1 MTEITATS
9 AETNPAVAAAAAEP
23 HIAAA
28 FQTVLSALDSI
39 CQHGA
44 DAETVAAFQTVLDTI
59 SSFTNVF
66 EAQAAFV
73 DAATSPAAE
82 DELVA
87 SFVNVS
93 TADTAPT
100 AAVSV
105 SPVNAVPMAAVSSGN
120 AAPIARLSPFGTAP
134 TDTLSLFGAAPRAAA
149 SSGFFPSPPQL
160 FGLPSPRS
168 VLAPATPSQPLLR
181 TTGPWIVGYFYI
193 VVPPQHLAAIPE
205 TPEAGEESGVW
216 YCISKGRYVGVTL
229 VHSVALAAIVG
240 VSGGSMRSYK
250 TQVKALDA
258 FNAALDF
265 HSVAVVL

>member
-9 AETNPAVAAAAAEP
+9 AETDRAVAAAVSEP
-23 HIAAA
+23 HVAAA

-39 CQHGA
+39 CQNGA
-44 DAETVAAFQTVLDTI
+44 DAETIAAFQTVLDTI

-93 TADTAPT
+93 TADTAPMAAVSTANTAPT
-100 AAVSV
+100 AAVS
-105 SPVNAVPMAAVSSGN
+105 SANPALAT
-120 AAPIARLSPFGTAP
+120 LSPFGTASGP
-134 TDTLSLFGAAPRAAA
+134 TLSLFGPAPRAAA
-149 SSGFFPSPPQL
+149 TSGFFPSPPQI
-160 FGLPSPRS
+160 FGLPSPGPVVS
-168 VLAPATPSQPLLR
+168 PAIPAQPLLR
-181 TTGPWIVGYFYI
+181 TTGPWIVGSLYI

-205 TPEAGEESGVW
+205 NQQTDEDTPVW

-229 VHSVALAAIVG
+229 IHAVALAAILG

-250 TQVKALDA
+250 TQVKALEA
-258 FNAALDF
+258 FNNALDF
-265 HSVAVVL
+265 HSVTVALVI